1 MHGGLLWVTLC
12 LSVCDDQNYWTI
24 ILFGRQGQRSHGS
37 MSEVTL
43 ARFKW
48 GSQRKAGRLTSTS
61 SCFILEIHYPLLFQW
76 PSVCIYI
83 SHVQVWVA
91 YLYCICRKKPVP
103 VCGENASTKSANSTL
118 VSRFLDDCINQ
129 SDKVSYQL
137 NTIHTYVLLRIGGKL
152 HCKYNKLLNIKHG
165 NKWKYHVVI
174 LITERGV
181 EKISKALLQNN
192 KEGST

>member
-1 MHGGLLWVTLC
+1 MSRF
-12 LSVCDDQNYWTI
+12 LSVCLWLDQNYWSVIHISRTVWV
-24 ILFGRQGQRSHGS
+24 R
-37 MSEVTL
+37 VTL
-43 ARFKW
+43 ARFKR

-91 YLYCICRKKPVP
+91 FLYCICRKKPVA

-152 HCKYNKLLNIKHG
+152 HCKYNKLLNIKNG
-165 NKWKYHVVI
+165 N
-174 LITERGV
+174 
-181 EKISKALLQNN
+181 ISSAY
-192 KEGST
+192 